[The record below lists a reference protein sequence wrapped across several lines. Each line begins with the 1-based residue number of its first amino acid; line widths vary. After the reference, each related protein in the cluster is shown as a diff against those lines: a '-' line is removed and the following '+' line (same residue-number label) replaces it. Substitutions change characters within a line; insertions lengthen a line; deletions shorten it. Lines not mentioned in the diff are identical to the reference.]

1 MDRRGEQDWKGREKM
16 ESKSIA
22 NWQKKNYQLS
32 QLIVDSLEGLDV
44 WETVVAL
51 GKTRNSSVS
60 KVRGEER

>member
-1 MDRRGEQDWKGREKM
+1 MDRGGEQDWKGRENM
-16 ESKSIA
+16 ESKLIA

-51 GKTRNSSVS
+51 GKIR
-60 KVRGEER
+60 KEAA

>member
-1 MDRRGEQDWKGREKM
+1 MDRGGEQDWKGRENM
-16 ESKSIA
+16 ESKLIA

-51 GKTRNSSVS
+51 GKIR
-60 KVRGEER
+60 RGMV